1 MWKKTVTIDK
11 KFAKEYD
18 VLVRELDK
26 NKFVVFAAEEGKN
39 RRYLSVAANERD
51 AEAAD
56 DFLCAKIA
64 GLLTTYF
71 KHAFLM
77 KKLGLERVNA
87 AQACLLAVMVYYDCE
102 GDREEIFDKLK
113 GYDVISVDGVC
124 NFAMKDIKRDW
135 EELAAISEN
144 LFDGDYD
151 DEDLLEV
158 ACYVVEEK
166 ADRPRFL
173 IADAKNPVVTD
184 LSRGGF
190 VTVDAFY
197 GNADLDLINC
207 VVGNGAKEVT
217 LDAGFKDKELI
228 KTVSRFA
235 KVRNI

>member
-26 NKFVVFAAEEGKN
+26 NKLVVFAAEEGKN

-87 AQACLLAVMVYYDCE
+87 AQA
-102 GDREEIFDKLK
+102 
-113 GYDVISVDGVC
+113 
-124 NFAMKDIKRDW
+124 
-135 EELAAISEN
+135 
-144 LFDGDYD
+144 
-151 DEDLLEV
+151 
-158 ACYVVEEK
+158 
-166 ADRPRFL
+166 
-173 IADAKNPVVTD
+173 
-184 LSRGGF
+184 
-190 VTVDAFY
+190 
-197 GNADLDLINC
+197 
-207 VVGNGAKEVT
+207 
-217 LDAGFKDKELI
+217 
-228 KTVSRFA
+228 
-235 KVRNI
+235 

>member
-26 NKFVVFAAEEGKN
+26 NKLVVFAAEEGKN

-77 KKLGLERVNA
+77 KKLGIERVNA

-113 GYDVISVDGVC
+113 GYEVISVDGVC

-228 KTVSRFA
+228 KTLSRFA